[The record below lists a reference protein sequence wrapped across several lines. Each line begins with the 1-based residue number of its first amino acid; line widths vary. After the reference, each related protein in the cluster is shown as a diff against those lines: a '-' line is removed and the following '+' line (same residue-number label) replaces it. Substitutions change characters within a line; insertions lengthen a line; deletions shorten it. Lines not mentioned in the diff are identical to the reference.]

1 MRLCN
6 PHEYGLFTVSE
17 AEENEAE
24 RSSSR
29 CPSWLST
36 RSSASDSSAPIYTP
50 RSEAEDPF
58 EFWSAV
64 CDEPPVPP
72 LPSGLNERRKRPPP
86 LDLAPYPRSSSR
98 LPRVSACEPKAV
110 NAPLLPALPIRSPLP
125 NAPKFAKQP
134 EPEVPIGL
142 GIMTPNGVNIVSA
155 LRELLTSCGEYDEF
169 CDDEMF
175 ADADDDEASMASAP
189 VTPTTPVTPQ
199 MAYTIPMP
207 RAPRPKVAPR
217 EHRNAVLFGDHS
229 YLQSLSN
236 SPADAEDEVPAL
248 VHSWNSASSRTPNLS
263 TPYMDEPLTV
273 PTGPMAGSLYSMP
286 NVSLEDSKRISSRS
300 SRSSRPPTWRYV

>member
-17 AEENEAE
+17 AEEIEAAE
-24 RSSSR
+24 RSSR

-36 RSSASDSSAPIYTP
+36 RSSLSDSSANIHTP

-64 CDEPPVPP
+64 YDEPPVPTM
-72 LPSGLNERRKRPPP
+72 ERRKRPPP
-86 LDLAPYPRSSSR
+86 LDLNRYPRSSSR
-98 LPRVSACEPKAV
+98 LPRVSASEPV
-110 NAPLLPALPIRSPLP
+110 GTNAPLLPALPIQSTVP
-125 NAPKFAKQP
+125 APTFAKQP

-142 GIMTPNGVNIVSA
+142 GIMAPNGANLVSA

-169 CDDEMF
+169 SHDEMF

-189 VTPTTPVTPQ
+189 QTPSTPVTPLQ
-199 MAYTIPMP
+199 AYTIPIP
-207 RAPRPKVAPR
+207 RAPRAPAPR

-229 YLQSLSN
+229 YLQSLSDEC
-236 SPADAEDEVPAL
+236 ADAEEDVPPL
-248 VHSWNSASSRTPNLS
+248 SHSWSSASSRTPNLS
-263 TPYMDEPLTV
+263 TPYMDEPLHV
-273 PTGPMAGSLYSMP
+273 PVAPMAGSLYSMP
-286 NVSLEDSKRISSRS
+286 NVSLEDSHKRISSR
-300 SRSSRPPTWRYV
+300 RPTRANPPAWRYV